1 MWMFRCSELSRTPY
15 AGRELNAD
23 EERELACSDFD
34 ASWAGRVFRERSLG
48 SLLQLRSATSM
59 RKDASASG
67 SCLPN
72 SDSCSVT
79 KGCSAGRAQDKA
91 APTLHEFSRLQLF

>member
-48 SLLQLRSATSM
+48 EL
-59 RKDASASG
+59 
-67 SCLPN
+67 
-72 SDSCSVT
+72 
-79 KGCSAGRAQDKA
+79 
-91 APTLHEFSRLQLF
+91 APVEERHKYEKRRERIR